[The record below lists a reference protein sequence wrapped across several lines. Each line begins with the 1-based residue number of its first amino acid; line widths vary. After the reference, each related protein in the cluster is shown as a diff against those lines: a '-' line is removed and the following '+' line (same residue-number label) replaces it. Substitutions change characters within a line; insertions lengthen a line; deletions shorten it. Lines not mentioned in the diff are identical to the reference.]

1 MGGADFDIGDLFG
14 GGRTQSR
21 QQPRE
26 PEVQKEIVNLD
37 VTETVT
43 IPFFDFL
50 YDTSISV
57 KTVYGKVLTL
67 KVKAG
72 TKPGTKF
79 KVSGKGR
86 SQDGKTGDMFVI
98 VDAKMPRVPLEPNI
112 AQMIEAI
119 RYQV

>member
-14 GGRTQSR
+14 SGRTQSR

-26 PEVQKEIVNLD
+26 EEVKKEIVNLD

-50 YDTSISV
+50 YDTQIAV

-72 TKPGTKF
+72 TKP
-79 KVSGKGR
+79 
-86 SQDGKTGDMFVI
+86 
-98 VDAKMPRVPLEPNI
+98 
-112 AQMIEAI
+112 
-119 RYQV
+119 